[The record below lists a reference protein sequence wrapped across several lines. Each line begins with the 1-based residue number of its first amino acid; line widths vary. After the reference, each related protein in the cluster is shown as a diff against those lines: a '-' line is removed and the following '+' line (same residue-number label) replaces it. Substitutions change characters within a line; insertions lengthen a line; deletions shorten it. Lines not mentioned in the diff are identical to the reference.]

1 MISKK
6 VLANR
11 ILVGVGVAIV
21 MVGMVLIAAFSAG
34 MDTLVDRSIDSVIIS
49 ALILMAVVE
58 MRRALGRERIPD
70 SFSWLLWAYGF
81 GLGPAYAFFGFTG
94 LTFFTLM
101 IFAGSAI
108 TAVYTNNARA
118 LMYVAFM
125 LVYPGMFLASLLYI
139 NKCVSTRYITP
150 DSALYPYIVN
160 DIWTLIGDKRVAQLL
175 PYNAIGLAFVFAVSA
190 FTDVFAFIFGISF
203 GKHKLCPEISPKKT
217 VEGAIGGL
225 FGGLVGSA
233 VVFFVFDFF
242 KLFGPQCG
250 LTFHDLSTFNLVL
263 VYVLIGLIGSV
274 MTQLGDLVASMV
286 KRYCGIKDYSH
297 VLGSHGGIMDRLD
310 GVMFNSV
317 FVATVYMFI
326 L

>member
-11 ILVGVGVAIV
+11 ILVGAGIAIV
-21 MVGMVLIAAFSAG
+21 MIGMVVIAALS
-34 MDTLVDRSIDSVIIS
+34 TRLNTWVDRSIDSIIIS
-49 ALILMAVVE
+49 VIILMAVVE

-70 SFSWLLWAYGF
+70 NFSWLLWVYGF

-94 LTFFTLM
+94 LTFFTLL
-101 IFAGSAI
+101 IFACSAI
-108 TAVYTNNARA
+108 TAVYINNAKA
-118 LMYVAFM
+118 LMYIAFM
-125 LVYPGMFLASLLYI
+125 LVYPGLFLASMLYI
-139 NKCVSTRYITP
+139 NKSASTRFISP
-150 DSALYPYIVN
+150 DSQLYPYIVN
-160 DIWTLIGDKRVAQLL
+160 DIWTLLGDKRVIQLL

-190 FTDVFAFIFGISF
+190 FTDVFAFIFGVSF
-203 GKHKLCPEISPKKT
+203 GKHKLCPAISPKKT
-217 VEGAIGGL
+217 VEGA
-225 FGGLVGSA
+225 FGGIFGGMLGSA
-233 VVFFVFDFF
+233 LVYFVFDYF

-263 VYVLIGLIGSV
+263 VYVLIGIVGSV

-286 KRYCGIKDYSH
+286 KRYCDIKDYSR
-297 VLGSHGGIMDRLD
+297 VLGEHGGIMDRFD
-310 GVMFNSV
+310 GIMFNAV